1 MRLGHRREPL
11 FRSIESV
18 RVELRAAVPLTSL
31 GRQPGGRDGE
41 LDDRVPVHRGE
52 PVTKA
57 ARPPDVPDYRQK
69 FQLDDQ
75 RVVVLGGGA
84 GMGRQ
89 TVHALAQ
96 LGATVACVDRDLG
109 VAETVAAEAG
119 VLAFACDVTDEDDLR
134 RCFADIARAF
144 GGSPTAIVDIV
155 GTAWIGRLEDMKAED
170 WSSQIDLNLRH
181 AINVSTLIHE
191 FETLP
196 GSLVFVGSISGVRH
210 VPRQGAYGVVKA
222 ALHQLVR
229 ALADELGPEGVR
241 VNAIA
246 PGWTRTPRLAE
257 RLSPEQWAIVDSEIP
272 LGSAADPSDMAGPLA
287 FFVSPLASF
296 VTGQVLVVDG
306 GMTNVQVVP
315 RIF

>member
-1 MRLGHRREPL
+1 MLVPETRRP
-11 FRSIESV
+11 S
-18 RVELRAAVPLTSL
+18 
-31 GRQPGGRDGE
+31 
-41 LDDRVPVHRGE
+41 
-52 PVTKA
+52 
-57 ARPPDVPDYRQK
+57 DVPDYRLK
-69 FQLDDQ
+69 TKLDGE

-96 LGATVACVDRDLG
+96 LGATVACVDRDLS
-109 VAETVAAEAG
+109 VAQEVAAEAG
-119 VLAFACDVTDEDDLR
+119 VLALACDVTDEADLR
-134 RCFADIARAF
+134 QCFAEAAHAL

-155 GTAWIGRLEDMKAED
+155 GTAWIGQLRDMTADD
-170 WSSQIDLNLRH
+170 WSSQFDLNLRH

-196 GSLVFVGSISGVRH
+196 TSLVFVGSISGIRH

-229 ALADELGPEGVR
+229 ALADELGPQGVR

-246 PGWTRTPRLAE
+246 PGWTRTPRLAD
-257 RLSPEQWAIVDSEIP
+257 RLSAEQWAIVDSEIP
-272 LGSAADPSDMAGPLA
+272 LGSAADPAEMAGPLA

-306 GMTNVQVVP
+306 GLTNVQAVP